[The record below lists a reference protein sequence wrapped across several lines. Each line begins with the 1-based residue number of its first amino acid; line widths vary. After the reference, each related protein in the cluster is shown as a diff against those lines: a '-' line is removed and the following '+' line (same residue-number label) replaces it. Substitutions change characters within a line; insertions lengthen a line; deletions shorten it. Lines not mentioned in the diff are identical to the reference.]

1 MLMTDEVDKTA
12 DMKQPGAVLFA
23 CSFNA
28 VRSPMAAAIA
38 RHLFPGKIFV
48 DSAGA
53 RRGELDP
60 FAVTVMD
67 ELGLDI
73 SHHRPQTFEDL
84 EDSNFDLI
92 VSLAPDAYHKALEY
106 TRYNSVEAEYWPT
119 ADPTLATG
127 SRERILDEYRAVRDQ
142 LMARIKARL
151 GWKPSFGPRR
161 EGVVEEGAVAE
172 DG

>member
-1 MLMTDEVDKTA
+1 MTDVVDTA
-12 DMKQPGAVLFA
+12 TDEKQPGAVLFA

-67 ELGLDI
+67 EIGLDI
-73 SHHRPQTFEDL
+73 SRHRPQTFEDL
-84 EDSNFDLI
+84 EDTNFDLI
-92 VSLAPDAYHKALEY
+92 ISLAPDAYHKALEY

>member
-1 MLMTDEVDKTA
+1 MTDDVDKA
-12 DMKQPGAVLFA
+12 VEESRPGAVLFA

-60 FAVTVMD
+60 FAVAVMD
-67 ELGLDI
+67 EIGLDI
-73 SHHRPQTFEDL
+73 SRHRPQAFEDL
-84 EDSNFDLI
+84 EDTNFDLI
-92 VSLAPDAYHKALEY
+92 ISLAPEAHHKALEY

-127 SRERILDEYRAVRDQ
+127 SRDSILDEYRAVRDQ
-142 LMARIKARL
+142 LMTRIKKRL
-151 GWKPSFGPRR
+151 GWTPAFEPRR
-161 EGVVEEGAVAE
+161 EGVTSAGLP
-172 DG
+172 